1 MYWKMGLSFDLPD
14 HRSRDFWPQV
24 VAALNPHGNAGRNVQ
39 LNLKVRQEVPMPSK
53 PWPTSMDGG
62 WERYF
67 KRPSKRYNQV
77 AEG

>member
-1 MYWKMGLSFDLPD
+1 
-14 HRSRDFWPQV
+14 

-67 KRPSKRYNQV
+67 KRPSKRYNEV
-77 AEG
+77 AER